1 MALDVQEAKKS
12 IAEALGDKASRY
24 WELMKNWYR
33 KKVSGFFFVTVLILI
48 NVHCLHCGGA

>member
-1 MALDVQEAKKS
+1 MALDVQEAKKN

-33 KKVSGFFFVTVLILI
+33 KKVSFSVDFHILI
-48 NVHCLHCGGA
+48 NAHYLNFVNA